1 MNIKASCAVKNVRSF
16 WSFREFILQFKPR
29 RMEAAW
35 HKHLILRWPILHAP
49 CCAVSGAAACEQW
62 DAIIALCAH
71 SQLAYYRVWNICRFI
86 VFSLVL
92 PQELMSCLSF
102 SVYGIVWYLPYHSA
116 NEYAHESVCTVVCER
131 AYDVCCLKTW
141 FSPLSHRL
149 SRQQACQ
156 AYT

>member
-1 MNIKASCAVKNVRSF
+1 MRHRIKVRTPLLILL
-16 WSFREFILQFKPR
+16 RILLQFKPR
-29 RMEAAW
+29 RMEAAR

-71 SQLAYYRVWNICRFI
+71 SQLAYYRVWNICRYSVLSGFAPGADVMPLFLCVRHCLI
-86 VFSLVL
+86 FTIPFCKWICARERLHCSLRAGIWCVWFENL
-92 PQELMSCLSF
+92 IFAFRLS
-102 SVYGIVWYLPYHSA
+102 PRH
-116 NEYAHESVCTVVCER
+116 
-131 AYDVCCLKTW
+131 
-141 FSPLSHRL
+141 